1 MAMLENVRR
10 DIARVTRREET
21 WVDKVGTV
29 CFNLGLHAVLLY
41 RLGRWLQLHHLGP
54 LAVLSS
60 YVSSVVTGAQ
70 ISPRA
75 SIGAGLRVYHPHGV
89 TIGAGAI
96 LGRDCTLTHGNMI
109 GTFGASDDR
118 PVIGDRLDAATGA
131 KILGRITVGD
141 KVTVGPNAVLIH
153 SVPSDVTVLGNPA
166 RIVLRA
172 DERGGHDQPSA
183 EAPSEVV
190 SRLVSLLRRTV
201 EVVTI
206 PSQVDRSTGLL
217 GEGIGLDSV
226 EILKLV
232 CAIEE
237 EFDLTI
243 DESQLTAARFKTVGS
258 LAAFIHERSAG

>member
-1 MAMLENVRR
+1 MFANIRR
-10 DIARVTRREET
+10 DLARVTRREET

-41 RLGRWLQLHHLGP
+41 RLGRWLQLHRLGP
-54 LAVLSS
+54 LAVLTS
-60 YVSSVVTGAQ
+60 YVSSVITGAQ

-75 SIGAGLRVYHPHGV
+75 AIGPGLRVYHPQGM

-96 LGRDCTLTHGNMI
+96 LGSDCTLAHGNMV
-109 GTFGASDDR
+109 GTFGGSDDR

-141 KVTVGPNAVLIH
+141 NVRVGPNAVLIH
-153 SVPSDVTVLGNPA
+153 SIPSGVTVVGNPA

-172 DERGGHDQPSA
+172 EAGEGHAPVSA
-183 EAPSEVV
+183 EGPDEVV
-190 SRLVSLLRRTV
+190 SRLVALLRRTV
-201 EVVTI
+201 EVVTM
-206 PSQVDRSTGLL
+206 PSQMDRSTGLL

-237 EFDLTI
+237 EFELTI
-243 DESQLTAARFKTVGS
+243 DESELTPSRFKTVGS
-258 LAAFIHERSAG
+258 LAVFIQERSGR